1 MAVKSFTLPNGVG
14 VLELIGPILTEQ
26 DIIELRGA
34 IAEFVTRRWRK
45 LVIDFSKTTYLN
57 STSVGVLIAAHTSYA
72 RREWQLKVCAM
83 NKHVHAIF
91 AITNL
96 MKIFS
101 VYDTREEAVNS
112 FL

>member
-14 VLELIGPILTEQ
+14 VVELIGPILTEQ
-26 DIIELRGA
+26 EITEFRGA
-34 IAEFVTRRWRK
+34 IAEFVNRRWRK
-45 LVIDFSKTTYLN
+45 LLIDFSQTTYLN

-72 RREWQLKVCAM
+72 KREWQLKVCAM
-83 NKHVHAIF
+83 NKHIHAIF

-101 VYDTREEAVNS
+101 VYDTREEAMKS